1 MSAMLWRILIAVI
14 VVVIIGA
21 LIAPVSRI
29 LGFPVDG
36 DVLLVLR
43 ICIAGLAVLYILRGP
58 PFPAA

>member
-14 VVVIIGA
+14 VVVLIGA

-29 LGFPVDG
+29 LGFPVDS

-43 ICIAGLAVLYILRGP
+43 ICIAGLALLYIVKGP
-58 PFPAA
+58 PFPA